1 MATTNG
7 RPLYVPAPFLSIAAY
22 AKVVNESVET
32 VRRDVE
38 SGVLP
43 TFQQGRGKKRFINM
57 IALTKIADNLSEE
70 VQPWDK
76 PQLITTNS

>member
-7 RPLYVPAPFLSIAAY
+7 RPLYVPAPFLSVAAY
-22 AKVVNESVET
+22 AEMVNESLDT
-32 VRRDVE
+32 VRRDIE

-57 IALTKIADNLSEE
+57 MALTKMADNLSEE

-76 PQLITTNS
+76 PQLTNTNS